1 MKMIYRLFDALIQP
15 SKACLFL
22 IAIAV
27 VSPILHGKDHPPMKT
42 IFKFTSKN
50 PDIEWHSSNDDVMG
64 GLSMG
69 NAEIVEEGMLFSGD
83 LSLKNNGGFSS
94 IYFGANIDL
103 SDFSG
108 IQLRVLG
115 DGRTYQLRLESDALF
130 SQRQPV
136 SFSSGFKTTKG
147 EWVEVFLPFSDL
159 RQTWRGRQL
168 SGYTFNSQDIRR
180 ISVMIADKKPGEFS
194 LKIAFIAAK

>member
-1 MKMIYRLFDALIQP
+1 MKMIYRLFIALVHP

-22 IAIAV
+22 IAFAV
-27 VSPILHGKDHPPMKT
+27 MSPILHGKDHPPMKML
-42 IFKFTSKN
+42 FEFTSKN
-50 PDIEWHSSNDDVMG
+50 PNIDWRLSNDSVMG

-69 NAEIVEEGMLFSGD
+69 KAEIVEEGMLFNGD

-94 IYFGANIDL
+94 IYFGTDVDL

-115 DGRTYQLRLESDALF
+115 DGRTYQLRLECDSLF
-130 SQRQPV
+130 SQYQPV
-136 SFSSGFKTTKG
+136 SFSSEFKTTKD
-147 EWVEVFLPFSDL
+147 EWIEVFLLFSDL
-159 RQTWRGRQL
+159 SQSWRGRQL

-180 ISVMIADKKPGEFS
+180 IGIMLADKKPGEFS